1 LIIKNNT
8 SFFDASDKEN
18 SYHMLMLGM
27 SIYLEPYYRVEP
39 NREEG
44 DGRTDISIFANRKD
58 DINVIIEFKYEE
70 EKEKN
75 GNTLLKA
82 KAKEALDQIK
92 DNTYYSR
99 MEGDILLIGIAH
111 TLKKVEVEY
120 EKIYV

>member
-1 LIIKNNT
+1 
-8 SFFDASDKEN
+8 
-18 SYHMLMLGM
+18 M
-27 SIYLEPYYRVEP
+27 YLEPYFRVES

-111 TLKKVEVEY
+111 TLKKVEVAY